1 MNAKIKW
8 LGLSCASARWDRQ
21 YDESRTKS
29 APVSVALPFQTIETL
44 NESSQQRQKSIE
56 SFLTRAPRISDKH
69 NISYAS
75 ITTFCTKQRVHQLR
89 FEPAGT
95 RRIFGAR
102 NGSEIQ
108 GAVFASYVILK
119 LVIPCFP

>member
-44 NESSQQRQKSIE
+44 NESSQQRQKSIG
-56 SFLTRAPRISDKH
+56 SFLTRALAETEWRNRLIWGDK
-69 NISYAS
+69 
-75 ITTFCTKQRVHQLR
+75 K
-89 FEPAGT
+89 
-95 RRIFGAR
+95 
-102 NGSEIQ
+102 
-108 GAVFASYVILK
+108 YVLPS
-119 LVIPCFP
+119 L